1 MKIGRYSDVAGTGS
15 HISAKVSVGSFCSI
29 APYVTM
35 LSRTQHACIAN
46 PKLVA
51 TYQFPTYPKAYAE
64 DHIVIGNDVWIGMYA
79 VILGRVTI
87 GHGAIIGAYAVV
99 TKDVPPYAIVG
110 GNPAKVIRYRFTPDQ
125 IAGLLEL
132 KWWEWDDAT
141 LRARADD
148 LQDVDVLLAT
158 YSEYHPELENHVR
171 FVTD

>member
-15 HISAKVSVGSFCSI
+15 HISAKVSVGNFCSI

-51 TYQFPTYPKAYAE
+51 TYQFPDYPKAYSE
-64 DHIVIGNDVWIGMYA
+64 DHIVIGNDVWIGMHA

-87 GHGAIIGAYAVV
+87 GHGAIVGAYAVV

-110 GNPAKVIRYRFTPDQ
+110 GNPARVIRYRFTPEQ
-125 IAGLLEL
+125 INGLLAL

-148 LQDVDVLLAT
+148 MQDVDMLLAK
-158 YSEYHPELENHVR
+158 YRDYHPDIAKHVR